1 MQEDEAKGLSDY
13 SAGFNPDLRLED
25 FPKETL
31 VRLLELYSRLLV
43 TMDGFWY
50 LSIKERVSNE
60 EALAC
65 DSWV

>member
-1 MQEDEAKGLSDY
+1 LEGLSDY
-13 SAGFNPDLRLED
+13 STDFNPDLRFED
-25 FPKETL
+25 LSKETL

-43 TMDGFWY
+43 TLDGFWY

-65 DSWV
+65 DHWV